1 MRLSKEDSVL
11 DLGCGE
17 GSVTIPIAKKVAKLT
32 AIDSSEKM
40 LELLKEKC
48 EKKEIANV
56 DIIQGKLEEVKVKD
70 IGNYDVVLFS
80 IIQWNLHP
88 KTNNS

>member
-1 MRLSKEDSVL
+1 L
-11 DLGCGE
+11 
-17 GSVTIPIAKKVAKLT
+17 PIAKKVAKLT

-40 LELLKEKC
+40 FELLKEKC
-48 EKKEIANV
+48 EKEEIANV
-56 DIIQGKLEEVKVKD
+56 DIIQENLEEITVED

-80 IIQWNLHP
+80 IFQWNLHL

>member
-1 MRLSKEDSVL
+1 M
-11 DLGCGE
+11 
-17 GSVTIPIAKKVAKLT
+17 PIAKKVAKLT

-40 LELLKEKC
+40 FELLKEKC
-48 EKKEIANV
+48 EKEEIANV
-56 DIIQGKLEEVKVKD
+56 DIIQENLEEITVED

-80 IIQWNLHP
+80 IFQWNLHL

>member
-1 MRLSKEDSVL
+1 LTKIIN
-11 DLGCGE
+11 GCYE
-17 GSVTIPIAKKVAKLT
+17 RNLKNKKVAKLT

-56 DIIQGKLEEVKVKD
+56 DIIQGKLEEVKAED
-70 IGNYDVVLFS
+70 IGNYDIVLFS
-80 IIQWNLHP
+80 IFQWNLHP
-88 KTNNS
+88 KTSYS